1 MFKELMP
8 IIEDR
13 PLTITV
19 VHVRDGRIKLCV
31 VPHSQEKDGEINKKV
46 GYRKE
51 VPKLS
56 DKALKALSTPLAI
69 EGTAEE
75 LDAELPQ
82 QLASYSEIH
91 VKLQHGIA
99 DATQRINAALNEIEE
114 REKSKSKDKTAP
126 ATATKKDADQK
137 KTEKSEEKPAAE
149 KTLPLDWCAPASQ
162 SAVSANDPVGK
173 ANGDER

>member
-8 IIEDR
+8 VIQDR

-19 VHVRDGRIKLCV
+19 VYVRDGKIKLCV
-31 VPHSQEKDGEINKKV
+31 VPHSQEKDEEINKRV

-51 VPKLS
+51 VPKIS
-56 DKALKALSTPLAI
+56 DQALKALSTPLAI

-82 QLASYSEIH
+82 QLTSYVEAH

-99 DATQRINAALNEIEE
+99 DATHRINAALNEIEE
-114 REKSKSKDKTAP
+114 REKNKTKAKTAP
-126 ATATKKDADQK
+126 APANKKDADQRS
-137 KTEKSEEKPAAE
+137 EKADDKPAVE
-149 KTLPLDWCAPASQ
+149 TTLPLDWCAPTSQ
-162 SAVSANDPVGK
+162 TAVSADDIAGRT
-173 ANGDER
+173 NGGGQ

>member
-8 IIEDR
+8 VIEDR

-19 VHVRDGRIKLCV
+19 VRVRDGRIKLCV
-31 VPHSQEKDGEINKKV
+31 VPHSQEQDGEINKRV

-51 VPKLS
+51 VPKVS
-56 DKALKALSTPLAI
+56 DQALKALSTPLAL

-75 LDAELPQ
+75 LDAQLPQ
-82 QLASYSEIH
+82 QLISYAEAH

-114 REKSKSKDKTAP
+114 REKSKSKAKTAP
-126 ATATKKDADQK
+126 APATKKDAEQK
-137 KTEKSEEKPAAE
+137 KENNDDKPAVE
-149 KTLPLDWCAPASQ
+149 TTLPLNWCAPTSQ
-162 SAVSANDPVGK
+162 TAVSANDSAGK
-173 ANGDER
+173 TNGGGQ